1 MDKEKTIKNMKL
13 VIPAMILCLIGDYC
27 IGIEPS
33 YSIKIG
39 TIASSGW
46 NTISDLRIAISN
58 IFGMIGTVL
67 YAIGAVAFM
76 KWLSDANKN
85 NQNKWDKR
93 FLKLFYFSM
102 CIGCISFL
110 YIHIAC
116 GGLIQHYN
124 VLYELSGQNTAT
136 AEAALLR
143 MFKVEAVPFTVMLV
157 LFDVLVSVSWVGLIL
172 RRTIDLPKIWII
184 AAPLLT
190 ALIGQILELI
200 PLPFKGIGSGFET
213 LGWMLVFIGGIRH
226 IRNTKRDKA

>member
-1 MDKEKTIKNMKL
+1 MNKEKTIKKMKL

-33 YSIKIG
+33 DSIKIG
-39 TIASSGW
+39 AIASSGW

-58 IFGMIGTVL
+58 ICGMIGTLL
-67 YAIGAVAFM
+67 YAISAVAFM
-76 KWLSDANKN
+76 KWLSKANRN
-85 NQNKWDKR
+85 NQSKWDNR
-93 FLKLFYFSM
+93 SLKLFYFSL
-102 CIGCISFL
+102 CIGCVSFL

-124 VLYELSGQNTAT
+124 VLYELSGQTAEA

-143 MFKVEAVPFTVMLV
+143 MFRVEAIPFTVTLV
-157 LFDVLVSVSWVGLIL
+157 LFDVLVSISWIGLVL
-172 RRTIDLPKIWII
+172 RKVIDLPKIWII

-200 PLPFKGIGSGFET
+200 PLPFNGIGSGFET
-213 LGWMLVFIGGIRH
+213 LGWMLIFIGGIRH
-226 IRNTKRDKA
+226 IRKT

>member
-13 VIPAMILCLIGDYC
+13 VVPAMILCLIGDYC

-58 IFGMIGTVL
+58 ICGMIGTLL

-85 NQNKWDKR
+85 NQSKWDNR
-93 FLKLFYFSM
+93 FLKLFYFSL

-116 GGLIQHYN
+116 GSLIQHYN
-124 VLYELSGQNTAT
+124 ILYELSGQNAEA

-143 MFKVEAVPFTVMLV
+143 MFRVEAVPFTVTLI
-157 LFDVLVSVSWVGLIL
+157 LFDVLVSISWIGLVL
-172 RRTIDLPKIWII
+172 RKIIDLPMIWII
-184 AAPLLT
+184 AAPLLM

-200 PLPFKGIGSGFET
+200 PLPFKGISSGFET

-226 IRNTKRDKA
+226 IRNTKRDEA

>member
-33 YSIKIG
+33 YSMKTG
-39 TIASSGW
+39 VIASSGW

-58 IFGMIGTVL
+58 ICGMIGTLL

-93 FLKLFYFSM
+93 FLKLFYFSL

-124 VLYELSGQNTAT
+124 ILYELSGQNAEA

-143 MFKVEAVPFTVMLV
+143 MIRVEAVPFTVTLV
-157 LFDVLVSVSWVGLIL
+157 LFDVLVSVSW
-172 RRTIDLPKIWII
+172 IDLPKIWII

-200 PLPFKGIGSGFET
+200 PLPFKGICSGFET

-226 IRNTKRDKA
+226 IRNTKRDEA

>member
-1 MDKEKTIKNMKL
+1 MDKEKTIKKMKL

-27 IGIEPS
+27 IGIEPPDS
-33 YSIKIG
+33 MKTG
-39 TIASSGW
+39 TIVSSGW
-46 NTISDLRIAISN
+46 TTISDLRIAISN
-58 IFGMIGTVL
+58 ICGMIGTFL

-76 KWLSDANKN
+76 KWLSKANKN
-85 NQNKWDKR
+85 NENKWDNR
-93 FLKLFYFSM
+93 FLKLFYFSL

-143 MFKVEAVPFTVMLV
+143 MFKVEAVPFTVTLV

-213 LGWMLVFIGGIRH
+213 LGWMLVFIGGIKH